1 MAAPEHPPAQTRPSW
16 GGRLFFLPGRM
27 LYVGPGATADRHAHH
42 AIQVVVSFEAPVE
55 VDFGEGLTA
64 RRAVVIPA
72 DVPHTFRT
80 QTSLL
85 ALLFVEPEGPGGRA
99 LGRRLQTGA
108 AATAAA
114 ETRLLSLPRPS
125 VDGWGAAD
133 ALGWVARA
141 LELLGEPTAVD
152 PVLHPAVRKALTL
165 LGRSLDEVPKID
177 ALARHAGVSGSR
189 LMHLFASEVG
199 LPVRRY
205 VLWLRLK
212 RAAEAVTGGASLTE
226 AAYAGGFADGAHL
239 SRTFRDMFGMSPSL
253 VLPRLEFVGRPW
265 SPT

>member
-1 MAAPEHPPAQTRPSW
+1 MVAPDLPPVQTRSSW

-42 AIQVVVSFEAPVE
+42 AIQVVVSFDAPVE
-55 VDFGEGLTA
+55 VDFGEGLIA
-64 RRAVVIPA
+64 RNAMVIPA
-72 DVPHTFRT
+72 DVPHTLRT

-99 LGRRLQTGA
+99 LRRRLQTGA
-108 AATAAA
+108 ATTSAA

-125 VDGWGAAD
+125 VDGWDAAD
-133 ALGWVARA
+133 ALAWVARA

-165 LGRSLDEVPKID
+165 LGGSLDEVPKVD
-177 ALARHAGVSGSR
+177 ALARHAGVSSSR

-199 LPVRRY
+199 LPM
-205 VLWLRLK
+205 
-212 RAAEAVTGGASLTE
+212 RATCSGSA
-226 AAYAGGFADGAHL
+226 
-239 SRTFRDMFGMSPSL
+239 
-253 VLPRLEFVGRPW
+253 
-265 SPT
+265 